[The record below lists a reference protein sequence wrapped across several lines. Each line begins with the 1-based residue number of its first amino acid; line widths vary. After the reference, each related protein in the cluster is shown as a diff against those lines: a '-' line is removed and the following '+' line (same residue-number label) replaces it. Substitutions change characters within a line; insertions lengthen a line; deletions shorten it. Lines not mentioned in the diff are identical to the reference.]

1 MNAYIVFFSRKNE
14 KWKMKISVSD
24 FSRLLWEFNPF
35 LLHRMLKLIL
45 LKILI
50 IWSSEVQEY
59 KRKKIEILIFMFFL
73 AYIHIIGIFFQ
84 WFIENTLYTTI
95 FNYYTYHDSKALAT
109 LRIMCRSKRT
119 QYQLKSWYLDHNKG
133 EYLEW

>member
-1 MNAYIVFFSRKNE
+1 
-14 KWKMKISVSD
+14 MKISVSD

-73 AYIHIIGIFFQ
+73 AYIHIIGIFFFNDLLKTH
-84 WFIENTLYTTI
+84 FIQLYSTT
-95 FNYYTYHDSKALAT
+95 TH
-109 LRIMCRSKRT
+109 IMIQK
-119 QYQLKSWYLDHNKG
+119 LLLH
-133 EYLEW
+133 